1 MCLLTLDTDI
11 QISIAVF
18 RLSQILIR
26 RSILIYFDRES
37 FYKLKLKERGLLQPR
52 RLA

>member
-1 MCLLTLDTDI
+1 MCLFTLDTDI
-11 QISIAVF
+11 QVSIAVF

-26 RSILIYFDRES
+26 GILIYFDRKS
-37 FYKLKLKERGLLQPR
+37 FCKLNLKERGLLQPR